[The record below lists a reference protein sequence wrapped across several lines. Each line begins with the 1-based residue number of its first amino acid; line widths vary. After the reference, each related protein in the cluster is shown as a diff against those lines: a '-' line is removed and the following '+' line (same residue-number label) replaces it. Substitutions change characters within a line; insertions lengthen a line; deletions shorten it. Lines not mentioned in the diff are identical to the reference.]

1 MSYSRPSNSQN
12 RHFGSQTTKSANFS
26 QGSSLSKEEIAKKVE
41 NSIKWWS
48 RQQFSLS
55 EMMEKFNPT
64 WNNPTFIGDNA
75 RHIIYNLAKN
85 SRGDVLAEIIRKD
98 PEYYKKAS
106 FEKGFTPLN
115 GAVWNNHVSCSDIIS
130 TLHILLTKYN
140 FKIFKT
146 ANDVKDIHKNETVFG
161 ALLSKDNPLPI
172 QDKKTIYNWLI
183 SLPEEFY
190 LPNLQDYMNK
200 VSEDNL
206 FKFQS
211 KMMFITFKF
220 KSAPGLIFRQA
231 LSIKTPQIA
240 FNPLFNTLVKSVFA
254 EKQNPNDTEFDEF
267 FSGINILSHRNEIVL
282 KMISSIPQW
291 IEDDYQNMLRKDDT
305 IDRQTHIMYS
315 YRNCFAFLGEC
326 YAAGIC
332 KKKILTYILSNVTA
346 KDDFTKSWISRAF
359 VHFLIQSKFNLKTSL
374 ENEQEFLSISIN
386 SIYKDASVKTKVEFG
401 TAFMI
406 LLNSKKIM
414 NDDVILSFAQK
425 QVSSVSIEEF
435 PQVEVDEDDENENEN
450 EFVVDESIVS
460 IIRRIEKVS
469 ECDLL
474 IYEDDLTV
482 TLEKSSL
489 SNREKCF
496 SILNGLYDINIKK
509 GIFLNQLA
517 SFVNKNIPN
526 FKKEFKKSVNENEE
540 IINDIQIDNPE
551 IKNILMIFL

>member
-1 MSYSRPSNSQN
+1 MSSSRLSNTQN
-12 RHFGSQTTKSANFS
+12 RYFGSQTTKGANFS
-26 QGSSLSKEEIAKKVE
+26 QTASLSKEELAKKVE

-48 RQQFSLS
+48 RQKLSLS
-55 EMMEKFNPT
+55 ETMEKFNPT
-64 WNNPTFIGDNA
+64 WNNPTFIGENA

-85 SRGDVLAEIIRKD
+85 SRWDVLAEIIRND

-115 GAVWNNHVSCSDIIS
+115 GAVWNNRVSCSDIIS
-130 TLHILLTKYN
+130 TLNILLTKYN

-146 ANDVKDIHKNETVFG
+146 ASDVIHKNETVFG
-161 ALLSKDNPLPI
+161 ALLSTENPLPI
-172 QDKKTIYNWLI
+172 QDKKTIFDWLI
-183 SLPEEFY
+183 NLPEEFY

-200 VSEDNL
+200 VSEENL
-206 FKFQS
+206 LKFQS

-220 KSAPGLIFRQA
+220 KSAPGLIFKQA
-231 LSIKTPQIA
+231 LSYKTPQIA
-240 FNPLFNTLVKSVFA
+240 FNLLFNTLVKSVFS

-267 FSGINILSHRNEIVL
+267 FSGIDIISHRNEIVL
-282 KMISSIPQW
+282 RMISSIPQW

-305 IDRQTHIMYS
+305 IDRESHIMYS

-332 KKKILTYILSNVTA
+332 KNEILKYILSNVTA

-386 SIYKDASVKTKVEFG
+386 KIYKDASVKTKVEFG

-406 LLNSKKIM
+406 LLNSKKII
-414 NDDVILSFAQK
+414 NDDVILSFAQQK
-425 QVSSVSIEEF
+425 AKAVSIEEV
-435 PQVEVDEDDENENEN
+435 PQVEDEDEDDDEN

-469 ECDLL
+469 ECDLQ
-474 IYEDDLTV
+474 IYEDDLSV
-482 TLEKSSL
+482 TFEKSSL

-496 SILNGLYDINIKK
+496 SVLNGLYDINIKK

-526 FKKEFKKSVNENEE
+526 FKKEFKRLVNENEE
-540 IINDIQIDNPE
+540 IINDIQLDNPE
-551 IKNILMIFL
+551 IKNILGIFL